1 MCASAPTSFRSS
13 TSRAVKTVYSVKE
26 TFLKTKWYKRLAQ
39 DTDNMFNTA
48 DVTYHRKSRRMLA
61 ASMADSAILKLAP
74 RVGGHVSRVM
84 EKMKAENSRR
94 KTIDIYKWWLFMT
107 TDIIVEFTYGES
119 FHMVDKGVVSFGL
132 FRPVNVG
139 ANGLCRK
146 MNIASTWRMP
156 ACLASTAPSHRS
168 SSIPSRSYP
177 SNSSET

>member
-1 MCASAPTSFRSS
+1 MRVGPEELSLVDIP
-13 TSRAVKTVYSVKE
+13 AVKTVYSVKE

-39 DTDNMFNTA
+39 NTDNMFNTA

-84 EKMKAENSRR
+84 DKMKAENLTR

-119 FHMVDKGVVSFGL
+119 FHMVDKGVVSSGL
-132 FRPVNVG
+132 SRGSMLV
-139 ANGLCRK
+139 L
-146 MNIASTWRMP
+146 
-156 ACLASTAPSHRS
+156 TAFVEGR
-168 SSIPSRSYP
+168 I
-177 SNSSET
+177 